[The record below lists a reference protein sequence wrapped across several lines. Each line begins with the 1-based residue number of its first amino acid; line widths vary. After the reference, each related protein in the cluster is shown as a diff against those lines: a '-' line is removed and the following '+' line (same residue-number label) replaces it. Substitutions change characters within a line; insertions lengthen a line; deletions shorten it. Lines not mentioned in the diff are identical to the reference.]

1 VDDNQNITK
10 LLERF
15 LKLKEHNGTI
25 ANNVKEALSLVDKNN
40 FDAIVLDLAMPELTG
55 IDFLN
60 ALREN
65 GNVDKNK
72 IVILTASNVTN
83 EDESNLLQMGASAIL
98 RKPVKLD
105 VLMETIL
112 K

>member
-1 VDDNQNITK
+1 MDDNQNITK

>member
-105 VLMETIL
+105 VLMEAIL

>member
-15 LKLKEHNGTI
+15 LKLKEHNCTI

-60 ALREN
+60 VLREN

-105 VLMETIL
+105 VLMEAIL

>member
-60 ALREN
+60 VLREN

-105 VLMETIL
+105 VLMEAIL